1 MSQAKNNFEP
11 KSIKTVLKD
20 IVDQKQLKR
29 GIETIRI
36 CNAWGE
42 IMGENITKYTD
53 DVRFSNQTLYVQ
65 LRSAPLKM
73 ELGYRIEALVKRI
86 NSHLGGA
93 FVKKIT
99 LI

>member
-1 MSQAKNNFEP
+1 MNQTKNNFEP
-11 KSIKTVLKD
+11 KSIKNVLKD

-29 GIETIRI
+29 GIETTRI

-53 DVRFSNQTLYVQ
+53 EVRFSNQTLYIQ

-73 ELGYRIEALVKRI
+73 ELGYRTEALVKRI

-93 FVKKIT
+93 FVKKIA
-99 LI
+99 LL